1 MRPTSISIPASRTR
15 RLRFATAAVLSGL
28 LSILLLMPASA
39 AESGLPPIAQ
49 SGPEAQRYVLLQVL
63 SPKQGETVHDNTGNV
78 AVKVTVRP
86 PLRSQDGH
94 RLRAMLDGALLPGVW
109 QTTRFTMQGV
119 NRGTHTL
126 RVVITDADA
135 RSLIES
141 EPVEFSVWQAS
152 RLFPSRRST
161 H

>member
-1 MRPTSISIPASRTR
+1 MRPTSLSIPASRTG
-15 RLRFATAAVLSGL
+15 RLRVATAAVFSGL
-28 LSILLLMPASA
+28 LSILSLMPASA

-49 SGPEAQRYVLLQVL
+49 SGPEGHRYVLLQVL
-63 SPKQGETVHDNTGNV
+63 SPKQGGTVHDNAGNV
-78 AVKVTVRP
+78 PVKATVRP

-126 RVVITDADA
+126 QVVITDADG

-152 RLFPSRRST
+152 RLFRGRRST